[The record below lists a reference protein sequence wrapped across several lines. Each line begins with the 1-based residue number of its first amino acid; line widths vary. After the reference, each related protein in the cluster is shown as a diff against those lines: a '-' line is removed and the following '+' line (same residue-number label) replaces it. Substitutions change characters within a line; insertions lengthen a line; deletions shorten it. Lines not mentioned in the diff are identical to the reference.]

1 MVQIDEYSSQ
11 NEDADIGGIFCL
23 DEYPY
28 RE

>member
-11 NEDADIGGIFCL
+11 NEDTDIGGIIRL